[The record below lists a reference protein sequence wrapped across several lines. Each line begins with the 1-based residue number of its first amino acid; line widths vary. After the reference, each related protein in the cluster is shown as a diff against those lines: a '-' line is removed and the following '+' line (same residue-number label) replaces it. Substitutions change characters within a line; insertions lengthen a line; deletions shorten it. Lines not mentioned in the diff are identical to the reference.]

1 MAKQGRWGAG
11 FGGIVVE
18 KQKLFAFLRP
28 IGELTEDK
36 ETPVRQANH
45 GLRAAGHGPFLHGFR
60 FMARFNASKSGRI
73 TADAVD
79 QLKAYPIA
87 PRSGIADQGF
97 CVPRSEE
104 RREGKECGGT
114 GQARG

>member
-1 MAKQGRWGAG
+1 M
-11 FGGIVVE
+11 VE
-18 KQKLFAFLRP
+18 KQKLLAVLRP

-45 GLRAAGHGPFLHGFR
+45 GLRAAGHGPFFHSFR
-60 FMARFNASKSGRI
+60 LMARFNASKSGRI

-97 CVPRSEE
+97 CVPLPF
-104 RREGKECGGT
+104 
-114 GQARG
+114 GQIAFSRPQRQWGDEFMLTAILLLGL

>member
-1 MAKQGRWGAG
+1 MVREIGYLAYSLVFSMSR
-11 FGGIVVE
+11 VVSFFFF
-18 KQKLFAFLRP
+18 KQKTAYEMRISDWSSDVCSSDL
-28 IGELTEDK
+28 K

-45 GLRAAGHGPFLHGFR
+45 GLRAAGHGPFFHSFR
-60 FMARFNASKSGRI
+60 LMARFNASKSGRI

-97 CVPRSEE
+97 
-104 RREGKECGGT
+104 
-114 GQARG
+114 

>member
-18 KQKLFAFLRP
+18 KQKLFAVLRP

-45 GLRAAGHGPFLHGFR
+45 GLRAAGHGPFLHSFR
-60 FMARFNASKSGRI
+60 FMARFN
-73 TADAVD
+73 
-79 QLKAYPIA
+79 
-87 PRSGIADQGF
+87 
-97 CVPRSEE
+97 RSEE
-104 RREGKECGGT
+104 HTSELQSLMRISYAVFCLKKKNDKYT
-114 GQARG
+114 TTLK